1 MQETQETW
9 VRSLGGENPLGEE
22 METRS
27 SILAG
32 TFHGQRSLVGYSP
45 RGHKESDTTEHTV
58 IQPQCMK
65 ESPRELEMAETL
77 PSDSLSQAFIR
88 SSPGDSGGG
97 GL

>member
-1 MQETQETW
+1 MW
-9 VRSLGGENPLGEE
+9 SLVWEDSLEKKA
-22 METRS
+22 THSRIS
-27 SILAG
+27 SG
-32 TFHGQRSLVGYSP
+32 KFHGQRSLEGYSP

>member
-45 RGHKESDTTEHTV
+45 RGPKKSDMVEHTHTHTHTHTHILV
-58 IQPQCMK
+58 AEHGLYMHRLQRLWCMG
-65 ESPRELEMAETL
+65 LVT
-77 PSDSLSQAFIR
+77 SQHV
-88 SSPGDSGGG
+88 
-97 GL
+97 